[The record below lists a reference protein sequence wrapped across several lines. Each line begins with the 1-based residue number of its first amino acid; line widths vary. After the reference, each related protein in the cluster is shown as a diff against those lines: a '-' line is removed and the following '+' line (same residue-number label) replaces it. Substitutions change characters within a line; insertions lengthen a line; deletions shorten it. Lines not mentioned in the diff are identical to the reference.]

1 MDLTRDP
8 PHIYLEFQS
17 QIHFIKMPSTH
28 SKRRVM
34 KVVLTIDSKGKKG
47 TSILDIRI
55 IWNKKKKKLFRHKN
69 AEDIQDKNTCIIRN
83 DKVSPWGRRKRLQAR
98 NLDINKE
105 MKSTLEWNIT

>member
-55 IWNKKKKKLFRHKN
+55 IWNKKKKNFS
-69 AEDIQDKNTCIIRN
+69 DIKMLKTFKTRI
-83 DKVSPWGRRKRLQAR
+83 PAL
-98 NLDINKE
+98 
-105 MKSTLEWNIT
+105 